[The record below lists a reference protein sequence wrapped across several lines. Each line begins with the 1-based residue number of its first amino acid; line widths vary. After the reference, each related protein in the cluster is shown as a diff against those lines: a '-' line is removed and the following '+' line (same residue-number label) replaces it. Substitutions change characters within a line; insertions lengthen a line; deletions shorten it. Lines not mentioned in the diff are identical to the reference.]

1 MEWLDW
7 VWFVFIPLGVL
18 VLFIA
23 FVIYDEWE
31 KQRNSNKNNMAQ
43 NPNKPKMP
51 RLTEKRLIGLKKIFE
66 WAAVDD
72 QMIEWYGSMNPWAAE
87 SIRSALKYLEE
98 YIAFL
103 ESNRK

>member
-1 MEWLDW
+1 MDICNGHSEGEVCYEGRKCPACEIEID
-7 VWFVFIPLGVL
+7 
-18 VLFIA
+18 
-23 FVIYDEWE
+23 
-31 KQRNSNKNNMAQ
+31 
-43 NPNKPKMP
+43 
-51 RLTEKRLIGLKKIFE
+51 LK
-66 WAAVDD
+66 